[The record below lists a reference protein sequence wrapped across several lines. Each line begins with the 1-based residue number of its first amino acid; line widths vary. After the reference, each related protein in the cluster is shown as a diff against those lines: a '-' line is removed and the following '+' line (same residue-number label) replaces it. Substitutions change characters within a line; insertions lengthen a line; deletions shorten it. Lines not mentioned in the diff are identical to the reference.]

1 MKRLL
6 FFLILIFPS
15 TLYSETTMENFKNS
29 PENRW
34 QFFTDQVMGGKSYG
48 KLNFVSENNIK
59 FASMTGNVTT
69 ENNGG
74 FIQIRRELKNIDL
87 SRAKSIRLYARG
99 NNEKYFIFLRTTGTI
114 LPLSLIHI

>member
-1 MKRLL
+1 
-6 FFLILIFPS
+6 
-15 TLYSETTMENFKNS
+15 MENFKNT

-59 FASMTGNVTT
+59 YSRMAGNVTT

-74 FIQIRRELKNIDL
+74 FIQFRAELSYKLNKL
-87 SRAKSIRLYARG
+87 MKGSLLCLLY
-99 NNEKYFIFLRTTGTI
+99 Y
-114 LPLSLIHI
+114 